1 MHEIRLPV
9 IIVNVFISFNFWLN
23 TKKILTSKLGKNLNI
38 VYTFIR
44 YTFKNFFSFTF
55 LFFKKIILWKAA
67 IFMKFHFHFFRYKSR
82 DIFTI
87 ETFGFTY

>member
-9 IIVNVFISFNFWLN
+9 IIFNVFISFNFWLN

-55 LFFKKIILWKAA
+55 LFFKK
-67 IFMKFHFHFFRYKSR
+67 
-82 DIFTI
+82 
-87 ETFGFTY
+87 